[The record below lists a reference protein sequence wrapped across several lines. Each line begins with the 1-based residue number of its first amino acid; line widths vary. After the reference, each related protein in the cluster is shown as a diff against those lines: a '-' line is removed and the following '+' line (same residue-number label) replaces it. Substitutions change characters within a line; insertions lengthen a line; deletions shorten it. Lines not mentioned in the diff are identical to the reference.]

1 MHEAQLLAILTLDW
15 SRLRRGFVTIG
26 GALIAVVG
34 FLLVTHRLT
43 LENAVVFGIGF
54 SIGPLFSIGML
65 GIRDRM
71 EGTLGLMAAL
81 PVAAGRL
88 AGLRLTSLAVLVLPL
103 ALVDGAL
110 IGLTLPANGLPASAA
125 IGIAGGV
132 WVGLGSAALWL
143 AALSIAFPPQRASNL
158 FSIAFVAFL
167 GSMTLLDR
175 VIPTPEDLIRLVFDP
190 GRAWLIPIL
199 LACVAIASALGAW
212 ALTAW
217 GIRNYTMEAER
228 PG

>member
-1 MHEAQLLAILTLDW
+1 MHEAQLLAILGLDW
-15 SRLRRGFVTIG
+15 SRLRRGFATIG

-34 FLLVTHRLT
+34 FLVVTHRLT
-43 LENAVVFGIGF
+43 LEHAVVFGIGF

-65 GIRDRM
+65 GIRDRL

-81 PVAAGRL
+81 PVPAGRL
-88 AGLRLTSLAVLVLPL
+88 AVLRLMSLGLLVLPVAL
-103 ALVDGAL
+103 ADGIL

-158 FSIAFVAFL
+158 FSIAFLAL
-167 GSMTLLDR
+167 LASMTLLDR
-175 VIPTPEDLIRLVFDP
+175 VIPTPQDLIRLVLDP
-190 GRAWLIPIL
+190 GMAWLIPLIL
-199 LACVAIASALGAW
+199 ATLAIASALGAW
-212 ALTAW
+212 ALTTW